1 MAAPVVSAVVPV
13 FRSETTLAGL
23 HARLVAALPAEHEV
37 VFVDDASPDGS
48 AEVLAELAAD
58 PRVRIV
64 RHGVNRGQHAAVLS
78 GLAEARGAA
87 VVILDADGQDPPEAI
102 PALLARLA
110 GAAHEGTGREANATA
125 RSSSGVGPA
134 TPRRRPASGSEPD
147 ATPRRRPPSGV
158 APPADPRRPA
168 AVFGLRRGAYEGPGR
183 RITARVFRAV
193 LRTVSGPRL
202 PAGAG
207 MFVALTGDL
216 AMELAAARSA
226 DGPGPYVVG
235 LIARSGATIDGVP
248 VDRAP
253 ATTTSYTRSAR
264 LAVGARAL
272 REAVRR

>member
-13 FRSETTLAGL
+13 FCSETTLAAL

-37 VFVDDASPDGS
+37 IFVDDASPDSS
-48 AEVLAELAAD
+48 ADVLAELAAAD

-64 RHGVNRGQHAAVLS
+64 RHAVNRGQHAAVLS

-87 VVILDADGQDPPEAI
+87 VVVLDADGQDPPEAI

-110 GAAHEGTGREANATA
+110 SAAHEGTGRDANATA
-125 RSSSGVGPA
+125 RSA
-134 TPRRRPASGSEPD
+134 
-147 ATPRRRPPSGV
+147 SGV
-158 APPADPRRPA
+158 APPVDLPRPA
-168 AVFGLRRGAYEGPGR
+168 AVFGLRRGAYERRGR

-193 LRTVSGPRL
+193 LRLASGPRL

-207 MFVALTGDL
+207 MFVALTADL
-216 AMELAAARSA
+216 AAQLAAARSA

-235 LIARSGATIDGVP
+235 LIARSGATLDGVP
-248 VDRAP
+248 VDRAS